1 MLKFSVLI
9 GLLCSNLCSSSTPTI
24 GSECDAKSPPVV
36 PNSFQKLM
44 TKMMDLSG
52 QSCEAA
58 NAFSKI
64 EDKLCAGVLSRM
76 PKFAF
81 NLKNPNSDM
90 FCQFLDLLP
99 IGKVAGRR
107 TCNAIVDCAVKII
120 KGKHGDLEKECG
132 TDILKG
138 VVKDIEKKMSDWT
151 NTLSGIASLA
161 NDAATSFMETVG
173 CGKDPTSGMTESI
186 TAIGKIFK
194 GLTDF
199 PSRMERMFEIIPE
212 IMGLSPE
219 QFYNSLGTDDDK
231 EKDYFSFLLGPGI
244 SLTIGAIEISKNLGV
259 FVTVPL
265 EDLQRCAISYVTK
278 SNMLDCVKK
287 MDIYEIG
294 IYEAI
299 GTGVT
304 TDVGAEVGV
313 STGMEFLHG
322 TSNKWGGYGFGITI
336 GGGPDI
342 FIAEAGGSFGLVFS
356 ALESGGTVYVDEFIG
371 FNVYINVGV
380 GPDNPI
386 PVTASVSCALAKVS
400 TPEKC
405 KKSKPEKCPN
415 QNLKQMINRLKETG
429 EQMGQDWVDLYETC
443 KANWGKKWKKCE
455 DAADNSADASKGCGK
470 GFTRKCAS
478 FKSNYCQKGKWKE
491 ATKTCKKY
499 HEKKGKC
506 KKWNTRKYC
515 SNYGQKKG
523 SCKAWNTRRYCSN
536 YGQKK
541 GSCRNWNTRRYCS
554 NYGQKRGSCR
564 YYNTRRYCSNY
575 GQKRGSCRY
584 YNTRKYCSNYG
595 QKRGSCRSWNQ
606 RRYCGQHGTKNKCDR
621 VRKGT
626 SWARIPY
633 ICGIKMCKRGWF
645 RYPCG
650 KRICYKNLARAIM
663 GWSCKIVTDASRCL
677 RHVVRNISCRTW
689 NTVRDYSRCLKHV
702 YQRTSCRTWNTVRD
716 YSRCLKHVYQR
727 TSCRTWNTVRDYSRC
742 LKHVYQRTSCR
753 TYNMVKDTA
762 NCLKHVAERTSCRTW
777 NMVQDTANCL
787 KHVVENTSCR
797 SWNMVQDT
805 ANCLKHVV
813 ENTSCQT
820 WHMVKDTAKCVGGW
834 IVTAGKCT
842 VDTVGHCSEWAGK
855 CTKNQLMSNL
865 DLFENCGVNMIP
877 FVPA

>member
-231 EKDYFSFLLGPGI
+231 EKDYFSFLMGPGL
-244 SLTIGAIEISKNLGV
+244 SAQIGYTTISKNLGV
-259 FVTVPL
+259 FVTVPI
-265 EDLQRCAISYVTK
+265 EDLQRCSAANILNKV
-278 SNMLDCVKK
+278 DCLKG

-299 GTGVT
+299 GTGLT
-304 TDVGAEVGV
+304 SSVGV
-313 STGMEFLHG
+313 SATLSNGMEFLHG
-322 TSNKWGGYGFGITI
+322 TSNKWGGFGFGISI
-336 GGGPDI
+336 GGGPDVVV
-342 FIAEAGGSFGLVFS
+342 ADAGGEFGLVFS
-356 ALESGGTVYVDEFIG
+356 ALDSGGKQYMDEFIG
-371 FNVYINVGV
+371 FNVYINAGA
-380 GPDNPI
+380 GPEAPS
-386 PVTASVSCALAKVS
+386 PVTVSISCALAKVS
-400 TPEKC
+400 TPQKC
-405 KKSKPEKCPN
+405 KKSEPPKCPN
-415 QNLKQMINRLKETG
+415 QNLKEMINTWKETG
-429 EQMGQDWVDLYETC
+429 EQMGQDWVDLYDTC
-443 KANWGKKWKKCE
+443 KDHWGRTWKKCD
-455 DAADNSADASKGCGK
+455 DAANNYADAWKGCAG
-470 GFTRKCAS
+470 GFTKKCAS
-478 FKSNYCQKGKWKE
+478 FTKDYCEEGKWKE

-499 HEKKGKC
+499 YEKEGTCKTWNTKEYCSNYGQKKGPC
-506 KKWNTRKYC
+506 KAWNTKRYCSNYGQKKGSCKAYNTKKYC

-523 SCKAWNTRRYCSN
+523 SCKTWNTKKHCSK
-536 YGQKK
+536 YGKKEKCDWVKK
-541 GSCRNWNTRRYCS
+541 G
-554 NYGQKRGSCR
+554 
-564 YYNTRRYCSNY
+564 
-575 GQKRGSCRY
+575 
-584 YNTRKYCSNYG
+584 
-595 QKRGSCRSWNQ
+595 
-606 RRYCGQHGTKNKCDR
+606 TK
-621 VRKGT
+621 
-626 SWARIPY
+626 WATVTYP
-633 ICGIKMCKRGWF
+633 CTKMCKKWGIP
-645 RYPCG
+645 YPCG
-650 KRICYKNLARAIM
+650 VKTCRKNVLEDAM
-663 GWSCKIVTDASRCL
+663 GWSCKMVTDTANCVK
-677 RHVVRNISCRTW
+677 HVVEN
-689 NTVRDYSRCLKHV
+689 
-702 YQRTSCRTWNTVRD
+702 TSCKGW
-716 YSRCLKHVYQR
+716 
-727 TSCRTWNTVRDYSRC
+727 
-742 LKHVYQRTSCR
+742 
-753 TYNMVKDTA
+753 NMVKDTSKCLKHVVKNTSCRSWKMVKDTS
-762 NCLKHVAERTSCRTW
+762 NCLKHVVENTSCKAW
-777 NMVQDTANCL
+777 NMVEDTANCL
-787 KHVVENTSCR
+787 KHVVENTSCKT
-797 SWNMVQDT
+797 WN
-805 ANCLKHVV
+805 
-813 ENTSCQT
+813 
-820 WHMVKDTAKCVGGW
+820 MVKDTTKCVGGF
-834 IVTAGKCT
+834 IHTAGQCLVK
-842 VDTVGHCSEWAGK
+842 TVGHCSKWAET
-855 CTKNQLMSNL
+855 CTKNGVNQNY
-865 DLFENCGVNMIP
+865 DELFKDCGVNMLP

>member
-231 EKDYFSFLLGPGI
+231 EKDYFSFLMGPGL
-244 SLTIGAIEISKNLGV
+244 SAQIGYTTISKNLGV
-259 FVTVPL
+259 FVTVPI
-265 EDLQRCAISYVTK
+265 EDLQRCAADIS
-278 SNMLDCVKK
+278 NIGDCLPK

-304 TDVGAEVGV
+304 TGVGV
-313 STGMEFLHG
+313 SSDVSHGREFLHG
-322 TSNKWGGYGFGITI
+322 TSNKWRGFGFGISI
-336 GGGPDI
+336 GGGPEL
-342 FIAEAGGSFGLVFS
+342 FVARAGGSFGLVFS
-356 ALESGGTVYVDEFIG
+356 ALDSGGKQYMDEFIG
-371 FNVYINVGV
+371 FNVYFNYGG
-380 GPDNPI
+380 GPKDPI
-386 PVTASVSCALAKVS
+386 PVQVSVSCAFAKVS

-405 KKSKPEKCPN
+405 KKPEPPKCPN
-415 QNLKQMINRLKETG
+415 QNLKQMMNKLKKTG
-429 EQMGQDWVDLYETC
+429 EQIGQDWVDLYNTC
-443 KANWGKKWKKCE
+443 KDNWDKRWKRCE
-455 DAADNSADASKGCGK
+455 DAADNYADAFKGCAQ
-470 GFTRKCAS
+470 GFSKKCAS
-478 FKSNYCQKGKWKE
+478 FTKNCPEGKWKE
-491 ATKTCKKY
+491 ATKTCEKYYQKQGSCKDWNVKKECSRY
-499 HEKKGKC
+499 GKKKGSCRKWKEKKS
-506 KKWNTRKYC
+506 C
-515 SNYGQKKG
+515 SKYGQKKG
-523 SCKAWNTRRYCSN
+523 SCKSWNTKKSCGQ
-536 YGQKK
+536 YGNKQQCDWVKK
-541 GSCRNWNTRRYCS
+541 G
-554 NYGQKRGSCR
+554 
-564 YYNTRRYCSNY
+564 
-575 GQKRGSCRY
+575 
-584 YNTRKYCSNYG
+584 
-595 QKRGSCRSWNQ
+595 
-606 RRYCGQHGTKNKCDR
+606 TK
-621 VRKGT
+621 
-626 SWARIPY
+626 WASIP
-633 ICGIKMCKRGWF
+633 
-645 RYPCG
+645 YPCG
-650 KRICYKNLARAIM
+650 TKWCGDKWWKKYPCGVKTCHKNALEDVM
-663 GWSCKIVTDASRCL
+663 GWSCKT
-677 RHVVRNISCRTW
+677 VV
-689 NTVRDYSRCLKHV
+689 D
-702 YQRTSCRTWNTVRD
+702 TS
-716 YSRCLKHVYQR
+716 K
-727 TSCRTWNTVRDYSRC
+727 
-742 LKHVYQRTSCR
+742 
-753 TYNMVKDTA
+753 
-762 NCLKHVAERTSCRTW
+762 
-777 NMVQDTANCL
+777 CL
-787 KHVVENTSCR
+787 KHVVENVSCKG
-797 SWNMVQDT
+797 WN
-805 ANCLKHVV
+805 
-813 ENTSCQT
+813 
-820 WHMVKDTAKCVGGW
+820 MVKDTAKCLKYVYKKVSCRSWNMIKDAANCLNHVVKKTSCKAWDMVEDTTRCVGGF
-834 IVTAGKCT
+834 VYKAGECM
-842 VDTVGHCSEWAGK
+842 VDTVGHCREWAK
-855 CTKNQLMSNL
+855 TCTKNQVKVNSDM
-865 DLFENCGVNMIP
+865 FKGCGVNMLP